1 MALENKEDR
10 ETYIIERDKYIRVD
24 LEYPEFN
31 SSKGP
36 FDKTK
41 KVKSIVDKV
50 ISKASDFYPI
60 IKRDSGCKRNYNKY
74 TGELSIKIKMD
85 YWKSVPRTHCVVN
98 EDYLLMEILE
108 WVTSFINRKLSKC
121 NLGIVYYQYIINIDR
136 L

>member
-1 MALENKEDR
+1 MALESKEDR
-10 ETYIIERDKYIRVD
+10 ETYVIERDKYLRID

-36 FDKTK
+36 FDKSK
-41 KVKSIVDKV
+41 KVKSIVDKA

-60 IKRDSGCKRNYNKY
+60 IKREGKCKRSYNKY
-74 TGELSIKIKMD
+74 TGELSIKIEMD

-98 EDYLLMEILE
+98 EDYLLTYILE

-121 NLGIVYYQYIINIDR
+121 NLGKVYYQYIINIDR

>member
-10 ETYIIERDKYIRVD
+10 ETYVIGRDKYLRVD
-24 LEYPEFN
+24 VEYPEPN

-36 FDKTK
+36 FDKSK
-41 KVKSIVDKV
+41 KVKSIVDKA

-60 IKRDSGCKRNYNKY
+60 IKRDGECKRSYNKY
-74 TGELSIKIKMD
+74 TGELSIKIEID

-98 EDYLLMEILE
+98 EDYLLTCILE
-108 WVTSFINRKLSKC
+108 WITLFINRKLSKC
-121 NLGIVYYQYIINIDR
+121 NLGKVYYQYIININR